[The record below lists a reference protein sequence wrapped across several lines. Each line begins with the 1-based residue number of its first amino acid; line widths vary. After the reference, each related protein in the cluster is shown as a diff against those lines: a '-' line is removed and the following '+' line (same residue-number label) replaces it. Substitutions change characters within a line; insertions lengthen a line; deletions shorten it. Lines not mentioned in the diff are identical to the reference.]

1 MPAAYPTA
9 PLAQSNVS
17 SSVNSVRMFSK
28 RSASALSRC
37 SLNMQKCSSRLS
49 ERGRLVVTNIAEF
62 TRAAPSEAILCA
74 KIRGHTASVGAAMI
88 IEDSGEMW

>member
-1 MPAAYPTA
+1 M
-9 PLAQSNVS
+9 
-17 SSVNSVRMFSK
+17 
-28 RSASALSRC
+28 
-37 SLNMQKCSSRLS
+37 
-49 ERGRLVVTNIAEF
+49 TNIAEF